1 MASLFCYT
9 VAASMNEP
17 ECANPQLLQF
27 LKEWW
32 DVAKERSSK
41 GATVYGPSSSLSS
54 HLIHPWQDDNHLS
67 VKDLIF
73 AESDAQLVTKKR
85 TNL

>member
-1 MASLFCYT
+1 
-9 VAASMNEP
+9 MNEP
-17 ECANPQLLQF
+17 ECANPLLLQF

-41 GATVYGPSSSLSS
+41 GATVYEPSSSLPSQ
-54 HLIHPWQDDNHLS
+54 LITSPQDHNSLP
-67 VKDLIF
+67 VKDLNF

>member
-1 MASLFCYT
+1 MIPTINEIISAFAEDLCTVASSFCYT
-9 VAASMNEP
+9 VAARMNEP

-41 GATVYGPSSSLSS
+41 GATV
-54 HLIHPWQDDNHLS
+54 
-67 VKDLIF
+67 
-73 AESDAQLVTKKR
+73 
-85 TNL
+85 